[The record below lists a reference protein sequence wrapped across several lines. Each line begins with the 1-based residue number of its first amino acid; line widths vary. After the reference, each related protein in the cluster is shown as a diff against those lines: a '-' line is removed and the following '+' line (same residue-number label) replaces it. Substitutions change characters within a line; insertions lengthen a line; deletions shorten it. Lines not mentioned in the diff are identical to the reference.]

1 MKFQHKLYQLTVW
14 LLAVAAVAAVVL
26 RLFTYWTE
34 LEGATGFF
42 AGNGTACF
50 IYNVLGFAVFALC
63 LLFSM
68 NKGGSLLSDTP
79 AQAEENSED
88 RLLAQSEEDFF
99 EEMNP
104 SAPSAKDPLPFFSGA
119 VSTWQGTLSAFATFL
134 PGFGFLAYSLS
145 FFATGQTSDPY
156 NMVFALLS
164 ALSGLYFIVLA
175 RSNSVEKSRGKAF
188 FALIPALWCTVRLV
202 VEYRDL
208 ARFVNKSL
216 YIGQF
221 LFVISALLFFL
232 YQAQLFLG
240 EKPFDRPN
248 SYAFSAL
255 AVAFFGITCR
265 LPQLIAVF
273 GDKAAVDLVAAS
285 SLVIDLAITLLALI
299 KARTVWL
306 TARKYL

>member
-1 MKFQHKLYQLTVW
+1 MKFQRKLYQLSAK
-14 LLAVAAVAAVVL
+14 LLAIAAVCAILL
-26 RLFTYWTE
+26 RLYTYWNE
-34 LEGATGFF
+34 LEATSGFF
-42 AGNGTACF
+42 IGSGVACTVYNG
-50 IYNVLGFAVFALC
+50 LGFVVFGLC

-68 NKGGSLLSDTP
+68 TKGGVLLQNEAKQTEDRSK
-79 AQAEENSED
+79 EELFSQSED
-88 RLLAQSEEDFF
+88 TLLDESEAADEAETDT
-99 EEMNP
+99 
-104 SAPSAKDPLPFFSGA
+104 LPVFSST

-145 FFATGQTSDPY
+145 FFATGLTSDPY

-164 ALSGLYFIVLA
+164 ALSGLYFVILA
-175 RSNSVEKSRGKAF
+175 RSNSAKKSPQKAF
-188 FALIPALWCTVRLV
+188 FALIPALWCTVRMV

-208 ARFVNKSL
+208 ARFVNKPL
-216 YIGQF
+216 YVGQF
-221 LFVISALLFFL
+221 LFIISALLFFL

-255 AVAFFGITCR
+255 AVAYFGLTCR
-265 LPQLIAVF
+265 LPQLFAVF
-273 GDKAAVDLVAAS
+273 GDKAVVDLVAAS

-306 TARKYL
+306 TARDSF